1 MDILINRLQALRAKK
16 GSIDASDLDALLAEV
31 VAALSTVSEHKE
43 MVNEIRT
50 MAEKIRQTKVDMSS
64 IVSEKTGR
72 EHIHGANL
80 ELDEVIKATEEAS
93 NRIMDAAE
101 KIQGLAGQNTAI
113 TAQVTELFEAC
124 SFQDITGQRIRKVVG
139 LLADIEKGIQHL
151 MEVSQL
157 SIEKNP
163 AAKKQ
168 PLTAAEKEKE
178 LLRGPQLSKDKPLQ
192 DDIDKLFA
200 NS

>member
-1 MDILINRLQALRAKK
+1 MDKLISRLKILRTKK
-16 GSIDASDLDALLAEV
+16 DAVIDAADLDAVL
-31 VAALSTVSEHKE
+31 AALSSVGEHRE
-43 MVNEIRT
+43 MVGGIKT

-64 IVSEKTGR
+64 IAAEKTGR
-72 EHIHGANL
+72 EHIQGANM
-80 ELDEVIKATEEAS
+80 ELDEVIRATEEAS

-101 KIQGLAGQNTAI
+101 KIQSLAVGNPAI
-113 TAQVTELFEAC
+113 AAQVTELFEAC
-124 SFQDITGQRIRKVVG
+124 SFQDITGQRIRKVLG

-151 MEVSQL
+151 LEVGNISVEQ
-157 SIEKNP
+157 NP

-168 PLTAAEKEKE
+168 PQTVAEKEKE
-178 LLRGPQLSKDKPLQ
+178 LLRGPQLSKDKPSQ

>member
-1 MDILINRLQALRAKK
+1 MFDRQ
-16 GSIDASDLDALLAEV
+16 
-31 VAALSTVSEHKE
+31 E
-43 MVNEIRT
+43 MVNKIRA
-50 MAEKIRQTKVDMSS
+50 MAEKIRQTKADMSS
-64 IVSEKTGR
+64 IASEKAGH
-72 EHIHGANL
+72 EHIQGANL

-101 KIQGLAGQNTAI
+101 KIQTLAAGNAAI

-139 LLADIEKGIQHL
+139 LLADIEKGIRHL
-151 MEVSQL
+151 MDVSQ
-157 SIEKNP
+157 ITVENKP
-163 AAKKQ
+163 AKQ

-178 LLRGPQLSKDKPLQ
+178 LLRGPQLSKDKPSQ